1 MNKQEFRDS
10 LRMRYNLPLSDLPSY
25 CPCGENVSV
34 SHSLSCKKGGFV
46 AQIHDGIRDLL
57 TSVISNVCKSVE
69 SEPHLQPHDNERLKL
84 ITANTR
90 PEARLDIKS
99 SGFWSRGAWL
109 RTRLSFEILRSAHFC
124 VRGSR
129 ECHLGNGGMKERCC
143 RIFN

>member
-1 MNKQEFRDS
+1 MGRIDASLPSDPLLQVDQARDKGASSWLNAMPLEEQGLRLNKQDFRDS

-69 SEPHLQPHDNERLKL
+69 SESHLQPLDNERL
-84 ITANTR
+84 N
-90 PEARLDIKS
+90 
-99 SGFWSRGAWL
+99 SGYVEFSCEHACPL
-109 RTRLSFEILRSAHFC
+109 KYCDPSTC
-124 VRGSR
+124 V
-129 ECHLGNGGMKERCC
+129 
-143 RIFN
+143 